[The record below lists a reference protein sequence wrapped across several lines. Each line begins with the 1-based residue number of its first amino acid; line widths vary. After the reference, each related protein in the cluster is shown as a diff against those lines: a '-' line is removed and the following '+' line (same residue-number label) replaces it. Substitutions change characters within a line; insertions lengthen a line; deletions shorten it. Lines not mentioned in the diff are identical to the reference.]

1 MVYVD
6 RVGERSDAAEAA
18 DLMSRSSRNL
28 LALVGIAVLAMLFW
42 DTRPLWPVRMLVVLF
57 HELGHALAALAT
69 GGEVLSI
76 SLSPDEGGVT
86 HSRGGLR
93 FFILSA
99 GYTGSLAFGVL
110 WLALARTPRSARH
123 GVSALAAG
131 LTLATLVWVRPLTSF
146 GFLFCLLASAAAVG
160 ISRWANAIASQWIL
174 RGLGVISV
182 LYAVWDIRD
191 DVLDRHLASSDASQL
206 AELTFIPGPVWGVLW
221 IGLGIGTL
229 VLLRKWLI

>member
-93 FFILSA
+93 FFIRVKFRLFRGTTQELDA
-99 GYTGSLAFGVL
+99 VVVNVECLAAFQVFAASHFIDAQVRRHQPL
-110 WLALARTPRSARH
+110 HLQVNHHIRH
-123 GVSALAAG
+123 GKLRQIKVPG
-131 LTLATLVWVRPLTSF
+131 KRVLT
-146 GFLFCLLASAAAVG
+146 
-160 ISRWANAIASQWIL
+160 
-174 RGLGVISV
+174 
-182 LYAVWDIRD
+182 
-191 DVLDRHLASSDASQL
+191 H
-206 AELTFIPGPVWGVLW
+206 
-221 IGLGIGTL
+221 
-229 VLLRKWLI
+229 